1 MMSTGKVHYERV
13 GRHVALL
20 EIDNPPTNT
29 IGRAMRDALL
39 DRLTSLEN
47 DTALRAVILTGRG
60 TTFCGGDDLREER
73 HSDSG
78 ETKRMD
84 NLANFGRLLNAVECF
99 RVPVIAA
106 INGWCVGGGFELSLC
121 CDIRIAST
129 KARFVCAG
137 VNVGLTAS
145 GYRLP
150 RLIGVG
156 PAKHMLLTG
165 LPNDAETAYRFGLV
179 TALHSPD
186 ELLPAARALAER
198 IASRAPLSVEA
209 TKRIAGQA
217 PDLTP
222 AEAGQV
228 QLRELIPLVRSAD
241 HAEAVAAFLEKREPL
256 FTRS

>member
-1 MMSTGKVHYERV
+1 MSTGTVHYEQV
-13 GRHVALL
+13 GQHVGLL
-20 EIDNPPTNT
+20 EIDNPPANT

-39 DRLTSLEN
+39 DRLTIIEN
-47 DTALRAVILTGRG
+47 DTDLRAVILTGRG
-60 TTFCGGDDLREER
+60 TAFCGGDDLREER
-73 HSDSG
+73 HSEGG
-78 ETKRMD
+78 EAQRTD
-84 NLANFGRLLNAVECF
+84 NLANFGRLLNAIERF

-129 KARFVCAG
+129 AARFVCAG

-179 TALHSPD
+179 TALYSPN
-186 ELLPAARALAER
+186 ELVPAARALAER
-198 IASRAPLSVEA
+198 ISTRAPLSVEA

-228 QLRELIPLVRSAD
+228 LLGELIPLVRSAD

>member
-1 MMSTGKVHYERV
+1 MSTGKLHYERL
-13 GRHVALL
+13 GQHVVLL

-39 DRLTSLEN
+39 DRLTSIEN
-47 DTALRAVILTGRG
+47 DVTLGAVILTGRG
-60 TTFCGGDDLREER
+60 SAFCGGDDLREER
-73 HSDSG
+73 HSDGG
-78 ETKRMD
+78 EAQRMD
-84 NLANFGRLLNAVECF
+84 NLANFGRLLNTVECF

-165 LPNDAETAYRFGLV
+165 LPNDAEAAHRFGLV
-179 TALHSPD
+179 TALHAPD
-186 ELLPAARALAER
+186 ELLPAARTLAER

-217 PDLTP
+217 PDLNP

-241 HAEAVAAFLEKREPL
+241 HAEAVAAFLEKRDPL

>member
-1 MMSTGKVHYERV
+1 MSTGEVHFQQL
-13 GRHVALL
+13 GQHVALL

-39 DRLTSLEN
+39 DRLKSIES

-60 TTFCGGDDLREER
+60 TAFCGGDDLREER
-73 HSDSG
+73 HSDGG
-78 ETKRMD
+78 ETQRID
-84 NLANFGRLLNAVECF
+84 NLANFGRLLNIIESF

-129 KARFVCAG
+129 EARFVCAG

-186 ELLPAARALAER
+186 ELSPAAKALAER
-198 IASRAPLSVEA
+198 IVSRAPLSVEA
-209 TKRIAGQA
+209 TKRIAAQA
-217 PDLTP
+217 PDLNP

-241 HAEAVAAFLEKREPL
+241 HGEAVAAFLEKREPL

>member
-1 MMSTGKVHYERV
+1 MSTGEVHYERL
-13 GRHVALL
+13 GGTAFL
-20 EIDNPPTNT
+20 EIDNPPANT
-29 IGRAMRDALL
+29 LGRAMRDELL
-39 DRLTSLEN
+39 DRLTAIEN
-47 DTALRAVILTGRG
+47 DTALRVVILTGRG
-60 TTFCGGDDLREER
+60 TAFCGGDDLREER
-73 HSDSG
+73 HSAGG
-78 ETKRMD
+78 ETQRMD
-84 NLANFGRLLNAVECF
+84 NLANFGRLLNTIECF

-129 KARFVCAG
+129 EARFVCAG

-156 PAKHMLLTG
+156 PAKHMLFTG

-179 TALHSPD
+179 TALHSPG
-186 ELLPAARALAER
+186 ELVPAARALAER
-198 IASRAPLSVEA
+198 VASRAPLSVEA
-209 TKRIAGQA
+209 TKRIAGRA
-217 PDLTP
+217 LDLNP
-222 AEAGQV
+222 GEAGQV
-228 QLRELIPLVRSAD
+228 QLQELIPLVRSAD

>member
-1 MMSTGKVHYERV
+1 MSPGEVHYERR
-13 GRHVALL
+13 GGTAFL

-29 IGRAMRDALL
+29 LGRAMRDELL
-39 DRLTSLEN
+39 DRLTSIEN
-47 DTALRAVILTGRG
+47 DTALRVVILTGRG
-60 TTFCGGDDLREER
+60 TAFCGGDDLREER
-73 HSDSG
+73 HSAGG
-78 ETKRMD
+78 ETQRMD
-84 NLANFGRLLNAVECF
+84 NLANFGRLLNTIECF

-129 KARFVCAG
+129 EARFVCAG

-150 RLIGVG
+150 RLIGIG

-179 TALHSPD
+179 TALHPPG
-186 ELLPAARALAER
+186 ELVPAAWALAER
-198 IASRAPLSVEA
+198 VASRAPLSVEA
-209 TKRIAGQA
+209 TKRIAGRA
-217 PDLTP
+217 LDLNSG
-222 AEAGQV
+222 EAGQV
-228 QLRELIPLVRSAD
+228 QLQELIPLVRSAD